1 MMSIAQWHE
10 VFNIVFI
17 AFAILLI
24 SIQVLCKTSEFVRNY
39 KKMKARLRRY
49 ERLMKMGGNLYV

>member
-39 KKMKARLRRY
+39 KKMKAISRRY

>member
-39 KKMKARLRRY
+39 KKMKARSRRY
-49 ERLMKMGGNLYV
+49 ERLMKMGGKLYV